1 MKTAGRKTAG
11 TERGAGSSSP
21 PVRKE
26 KHLMTGNDILYLVI
40 PCYNEEAVLHETA
53 KQLLEKMNS
62 MFERGMISRES
73 KIMFVNDGSKDK
85 TWEIIEELHA
95 SNPIY
100 SGVKLSRNKGHQ
112 NALLAGLMTAK
123 EKADMTIS
131 LDADLQDD
139 VDVID
144 QMVEKYYQGNDVV
157 YGVRSARKT
166 DTFFKKFTAQG
177 FYKLMQAM
185 GVEIVYNHADYRLMS
200 KRAMEGLSQFKEVNL
215 FLRGIVPLI
224 GYKSDVVTYERHER
238 FAGESKYP
246 LKKMLAFATDG
257 ITSFSIKPIR
267 LITTCGILIF
277 AISLVML
284 LYFLIVHFMGRTVA
298 GWTSMIVSI
307 WAIGGLQLLAIGI
320 VGEYIGKIYLAT
332 KERPKYIIETVLDE

>member
-1 MKTAGRKTAG
+1 
-11 TERGAGSSSP
+11 
-21 PVRKE
+21 
-26 KHLMTGNDILYLVI
+26 MTGNDILYLVI

-284 LYFLIVHFMGRTVA
+284 LCFLIVHFMGRTVA

-320 VGEYIGKIYLAT
+320 VGEYIGKIYLET

>member
-1 MKTAGRKTAG
+1 MA
-11 TERGAGSSSP
+11 
-21 PVRKE
+21 
-26 KHLMTGNDILYLVI
+26 GNDVLYLVI
-40 PCYNEEAVLHETA
+40 PCYNEEAVLPETA
-53 KQLLEKMNS
+53 RQLLAKMNS
-62 MFERGMISRES
+62 MLERGMISRDS
-73 KIMFVNDGSKDK
+73 RIMFVNDGSKDR

-123 EKADMTIS
+123 EKADMMIS

-144 QMVEKYYQGNDVV
+144 QMVEKYYAGNDIV

-166 DTFFKKFTAQG
+166 DTFFKKFTAES
-177 FYKLMQAM
+177 FYKLMKAM

-200 KRAMEGLSQFKEVNL
+200 RRAVEGLSQFREVNL

-224 GYKSDVVTYERHER
+224 GYKSEIVTYERHER

-277 AISLVML
+277 GVSILML
-284 LYFLIVHFMGRTVA
+284 IYFLAVHFMGRTVA

-320 VGEYIGKIYLAT
+320 VGEYIGKIYLEA
-332 KERPKYIIETVLDE
+332 KDRPKYIIETVLDE

>member
-1 MKTAGRKTAG
+1 
-11 TERGAGSSSP
+11 
-21 PVRKE
+21 
-26 KHLMTGNDILYLVI
+26 MTGNDILYLVI

-62 MFERGMISRES
+62 MFDRGMISRES
-73 KIMFVNDGSKDK
+73 KIMFVNDGSRDK
-85 TWEIIEELHA
+85 TWEIIQELHE

-144 QMVEKYYQGNDVV
+144 KMVEKYYEGNDVV
-157 YGVRSARKT
+157 YGVRSARDT
-166 DTFFKKFTAQG
+166 DTFFKKFTAEG
-177 FYKLMQAM
+177 FYKIMQAM
-185 GVEIVYNHADYRLMS
+185 GVEIVFNHADYRLMS
-200 KRAMEGLSQFKEVNL
+200 KRALEGLSEFREVNL

-224 GYKSDVVTYERHER
+224 GYKSDIVTYERHER

-267 LITTCGILIF
+267 MITTCGFLIF
-277 AISLVML
+277 AVSILML
-284 LYFLIVHFMGRTVA
+284 LYFLVVHFMGKTVH
-298 GWTSMIVSI
+298 GWTSTIVSI

-320 VGEYIGKIYLAT
+320 VGEYIGKIYLET
-332 KERPKYIIETVLDE
+332 KARPKYIIETVLNK

>member
-1 MKTAGRKTAG
+1 
-11 TERGAGSSSP
+11 
-21 PVRKE
+21 
-26 KHLMTGNDILYLVI
+26 MTGNDILYLVI
-40 PCYNEEAVLHETA
+40 PCYNEEAVLRETA

-62 MFERGMISRES
+62 MFERKMISKES
-73 KIMFVNDGSKDK
+73 RIMFVNDGSKDK

-95 SNPIY
+95 ANPIY

-144 QMVEKYYQGNDVV
+144 QMVEKYYEGNDVV

-177 FYKLMQAM
+177 FYKVMQAM

-200 KRAMEGLSQFKEVNL
+200 RRALEGLAEFKEVNL

-224 GYKSDVVTYERHER
+224 GYQSDVVTYERHER

-267 LITTCGILIF
+267 MITTCGILIF
-277 AISLVML
+277 GISILML
-284 LYFLIVHFMGRTVA
+284 LYFLVLHFTGSTVH
-298 GWTSMIVSI
+298 GWTSTIVSI

-320 VGEYIGKIYLAT
+320 VGEYIGKIYLET
-332 KERPKYIIETVLDE
+332 KERPKYIIETVLDK

>member
-11 TERGAGSSSP
+11 TEKGAGSSSP

-95 SNPIY
+95 PNPIY

-320 VGEYIGKIYLAT
+320 VGEYIGKIYLET

>member
-1 MKTAGRKTAG
+1 
-11 TERGAGSSSP
+11 
-21 PVRKE
+21 
-26 KHLMTGNDILYLVI
+26 MTGNDILYLVI
-40 PCYNEEAVLHETA
+40 PCYNEEEVLPETA
-53 KQLLEKMNS
+53 RQLLAKMNS

-73 KIMFVNDGSKDK
+73 RILFVNDGSKDR

-123 EKADMTIS
+123 EKADMMIS

-144 QMVEKYYQGNDVV
+144 QMVEKYYAGNDIV

-166 DTFFKKFTAQG
+166 DTFFKKFTAEA
-177 FYKLMQAM
+177 FYKLLKAM

-200 KRAMEGLSQFKEVNL
+200 KRAVEGLSQFREVNL

-224 GYKSDVVTYERHER
+224 GYKSEIVTYERHER

-277 AISLVML
+277 GVSILML
-284 LYFLIVHFMGRTVA
+284 LYSLIVHFMGRTVA
-298 GWTSMIVSI
+298 GWTSMIISI
-307 WAIGGLQLLAIGI
+307 WAIGGLQLLAIGV
-320 VGEYIGKIYLAT
+320 VGEYIGKIYLET
-332 KERPKYIIETVLDE
+332 KDRPKYIIETVLDE